1 MKPSVCH
8 AKAVSLFA
16 ALFAITGCKFGSD
29 FAAFKDLKP
38 GLQISNSLTRD
49 PNKPQVLVYYANNPM
64 DTATYKSERA
74 NILATLSDAKSDPEI
89 SAASLDKAAEGL
101 ENDFNNFAD
110 AVSMDIFGIKNSIC
124 SEKSNLGAGAVI
136 ISNDGIVQN
145 NVLYCL
151 PKSQAKPIPAAEM
164 KRLADIYSRIK
175 SNPIHEHSPLS
186 HPDMLNASLEIV
198 RSLFPTQKF
207 EYSVVFKSHGND
219 QLAITPKI
227 AYESRIITKPFLRD
241 RFVRKKAS
249 PLMVMGSGTRL
260 DKDGLEKDGLDKN
273 GLDKDGLDK
282 NGLDKIGLEK
292 DGLDKNGLD
301 KEGLDKIGLEKDG
314 LDKEGLDAAGLIRG
328 NSPEGTV
335 AAGITKF
342 QLLSALLD
350 QERDLFFN
358 VVFMESCRSDIGN
371 LILDL
376 ADVTSPTIGML
387 YSSDEK
393 GLSYSTLDWSKLGR
407 SGSVSLRDWL
417 MQELNATAAKSVAA
431 KK

>member
-8 AKAVSLFA
+8 AKAISIFA
-16 ALFAITGCKFGSD
+16 AFLAITGCKFGSD

-38 GLQISNSLTRD
+38 GLQVSNNLSRD

-64 DTATYKSERA
+64 DTAAYRSER
-74 NILATLSDAKSDPEI
+74 NSILATLSDAKSDPEI
-89 SAASLDKAAEGL
+89 SATSLEKAAESL

-110 AVSMDIFGIKNSIC
+110 AVYTDIFGIKNSIC
-124 SEKSNLGAGAVI
+124 SEKASISAGAVI
-136 ISNDGIVQN
+136 ISNEGIVQN

-151 PKSQAKPIPAAEM
+151 PKNQAKPIPAAEM
-164 KRLADIYSRIK
+164 KRLADIYARIK

-241 RFVRKKAS
+241 RFVKKKAS

-260 DKDGLEKDGLDKN
+260 DKDGLEKDGLDKD
-273 GLDKDGLDK
+273 GLDKDGLD
-282 NGLDKIGLEK
+282 K

-328 NSPEGTV
+328 SSAAGAI

-407 SGSVSLRDWL
+407 SGSASLRDWL